1 MTKNASI
8 FLQRCILDRVFSSKI
23 TNMTYMYF
31 LIRYN
36 FVIFIVICL
45 FYFFYIAL
53 MLVIIPP
60 IVNCVTCC
68 SKTCDTLGKL
78 FPFIKSLSL
87 VLTVILLYRGIWS
100 KGSGAQ

>member
-45 FYFFYIAL
+45 FYFFLYSSDAGDYSTNRQL
-53 MLVIIPP
+53 RDMLFQ
-60 IVNCVTCC
+60 NM
-68 SKTCDTLGKL
+68 
-78 FPFIKSLSL
+78 
-87 VLTVILLYRGIWS
+87 
-100 KGSGAQ
+100 